1 MNRQHLNVLGDFIG
15 IFQKLMSA
23 DFNIAVSDTEKIVAA
38 LPGKTVDLK
47 LIKGEIL
54 KEGSVALEAINHRK
68 SIIRKV
74 PREVYGV
81 PYMGRAIPLF
91 DDDNNEVIGC
101 IIVAE
106 SLDAIEKLVDM
117 AQTLSTSIEQI
128 TAAIEENAEGLE
140 KVANLTHQME
150 QVTNSNLSAV
160 KETDKIVDAVY
171 VIASQSKLLG
181 LNASIEAAHAG
192 DAGRGFGVVASEIR
206 LLAENSTASTQ
217 KIADILM
224 NLKTENQKVSKQRE
238 DLELVLTEIA
248 ASTEEI
254 SATIQS
260 LSGMS
265 VDLVNMA
272 ENL

>member
-38 LPGKTVDLK
+38 LPGKTIDLK
-47 LIKGEIL
+47 LRKGEIL
-54 KEGSVALEAINHRK
+54 KDGSVALEAINYRK
-68 SIIRKV
+68 SIIRQV

-81 PYMGRAIPLF
+81 PYIGRAIPLF
-91 DDDNNEVIGC
+91 DDNNNEVIGC

-106 SLDAIEKLVDM
+106 SLDAKEKLVDM

-128 TAAIEENAEGLE
+128 TAAMEENAAGLE

-150 QVTNSNLSAV
+150 KVTDSNLTAV
-160 KETDKIVDAVY
+160 KETDKIVDTVY

-192 DAGRGFGVVASEIR
+192 DAGRGFSGAS
-206 LLAENSTASTQ
+206 
-217 KIADILM
+217 
-224 NLKTENQKVSKQRE
+224 
-238 DLELVLTEIA
+238 
-248 ASTEEI
+248 
-254 SATIQS
+254 IQS

-265 VDLVNMA
+265 VDLVSMA

>member
-54 KEGSVALEAINHRK
+54 KEGSVALEAINNKK

-74 PREVYGV
+74 PRDVYGV

-128 TAAIEENAEGLE
+128 TAAIEENADGLE

>member
-1 MNRQHLNVLGDFIG
+1 MKKEHLEILGNFIG
-15 IFQKLMSA
+15 IFQKLMTA
-23 DFNIAVSDTEKIVAA
+23 DFNVAISDTMRIVAA
-38 LPGKTVDLK
+38 LPGKTIDLK
-47 LIKGEIL
+47 LTKGEIL
-54 KEGSVALEAINHRK
+54 KDGSVALEAIYGK
-68 SIIRKV
+68 KPVIRQV

-128 TAAIEENAEGLE
+128 TAAIEENADGLE